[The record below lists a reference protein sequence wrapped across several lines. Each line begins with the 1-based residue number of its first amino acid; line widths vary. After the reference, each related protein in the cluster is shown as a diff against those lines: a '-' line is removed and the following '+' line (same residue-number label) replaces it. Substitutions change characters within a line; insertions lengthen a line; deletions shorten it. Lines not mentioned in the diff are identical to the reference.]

1 VGEVPV
7 GAIVATSAAPANECL
22 RVVETGLYGGFV
34 NKCAYKV
41 NVAYCVSNPKKGG
54 WTDSDAF
61 RCLSPA
67 NTKPSNAYISLSA
80 SKTEA
85 QHTLGGDAVLWL
97 ACKDPA
103 VPFQTRFD
111 GGRMLGTCKDR

>member
-22 RVVETGLYGGFV
+22 RVVETGLYGGFI

-41 NVAYCVSNPKKGG
+41 NVAYCVSNPKKGS
-54 WTDSDAF
+54 WTDTDTF
-61 RCLSPA
+61 RCLSPI
-67 NTKPSNAYISLSA
+67 NTKPSNVYLTLAA
-80 SKTEA
+80 SKTEV
-85 QHTLGGDAVLWL
+85 QHTLGGDAVAWL

-103 VPFQTRFD
+103 VPFQVRFD
-111 GGRMLGTCKDR
+111 AGRMLGTCKDR